1 MGLDALLTHFL
12 MRWNL
17 TPDGEARRTPSSDLQ
32 PVVWQGLPAMLKVA
46 RSAEERRG
54 NDLMV
59 WLEGEGAARVYRHEG
74 AALLLERLESA
85 PDLAAL
91 ALGGQ
96 DDAATRI
103 LCGAAAGVHRDRPG
117 LPPNLPDLRRWFRS
131 LEAAQAQ
138 GGAFAPACATAQRLL
153 ADPQDVRP
161 LHGDLHHGNVLRSPE
176 RGWVVIDPKGL
187 TGERTFE
194 FANLLCNPTPE
205 HALTPGRLERQS
217 DLIAQEAGLDRTRL
231 LAWVEAYAA
240 LSAAWHL
247 EDSQMEQA
255 RPSLAVSAL
264 AHSLQ

>member
-1 MGLDALLTHFL
+1 MGPDALLTHFL
-12 MRWNL
+12 MRWIL

-74 AALLLERLESA
+74 AALLLERLKSA

-103 LCGAAAGVHRDRPG
+103 LCGAAAGLHRERPG
-117 LPPNLPDLRRWFRS
+117 WPPDLPDLRRWFRS

-138 GGAFAPACATAQRLL
+138 GGAFAQAWATAQRLL

-187 TGERTFE
+187 TGERTFD

-205 HALTPGRLERQS
+205 HALTPGRLERHS
-217 DLIAQEAGLDRTRL
+217 ALIAQEAGLDRARL

-247 EDSQMEQA
+247 EDAQMEQA
-255 RPSLAVSAL
+255 RQALAISAL
-264 AHSLQ
+264 AHSLH

>member
-1 MGLDALLTHFL
+1 MELDTLL
-12 MRWNL
+12 MRLNL

-46 RSAEERRG
+46 RSAEEQRG

-74 AALLLERLESA
+74 AALLLERLESI
-85 PDLAAL
+85 PDLGAL
-91 ALGGQ
+91 ALASQ
-96 DDAATRI
+96 DDAATRV
-103 LCGAAAGVHRDRPG
+103 LCGAAAGVHRDRPQPPATL
-117 LPPNLPDLRRWFRS
+117 LPLTWWF
-131 LEAAQAQ
+131 EALAKSTELGGVFAQAWV
-138 GGAFAPACATAQRLL
+138 TAQRLL
-153 ADPQDVRP
+153 ADQRGVRP

-176 RGWVVIDPKGL
+176 RGWLVIDPKGL
-187 TGERTFE
+187 TGERTFD
-194 FANLLCNPTPE
+194 FANMLCNPTPE

-217 DLIAQEAGLDRTRL
+217 ALIAQEAGLDRARL

-247 EDSQMEQA
+247 KDAQMEQA

-264 AHSLQ
+264 AHSLH

>member
-1 MGLDALLTHFL
+1 M

-17 TPDGEARRTPSSDLQ
+17 TPDGTATRTPGSDLM
-32 PVVWQGLPAMLKVA
+32 PVRWQGRAAMLKVT
-46 RSAEERRG
+46 RSVVEVRG
-54 NDLMV
+54 YDLMV
-59 WLEGEGAARVYRHEG
+59 WLEGEGAARVYRQGG

-103 LCGAAAGVHRDRPG
+103 LCGAAAGVHRDRPS
-117 LPPNLPDLRRWFRS
+117 LPPDLPDLRRWFWS

-138 GGAFAPACATAQRLL
+138 GETFAQAWVTTQRLL
-153 ADPQDVRP
+153 ADQRDVRP

-176 RGWVVIDPKGL
+176 RGWLVIDPKGL
-187 TGERTFE
+187 TGERTFD
-194 FANLLCNPTPE
+194 FANMLCNPKPE

-217 DLIAQEAGLDRTRL
+217 ALIAREAGLDRARL
-231 LAWVEAYAA
+231 LAWVGAYAA

-247 EDSQMEQA
+247 EDSGPEDGPNAQA
-255 RPSLAVSAL
+255 RASRMLRLSAQAL
-264 AHSLQ
+264 ALA